1 MRLRKL
7 LIVLSLSTSL
17 VIGCA
22 SSNNNTTK
30 EDTSGIKEQWGNV
43 GECPTAVWTDYSWEI
58 SARED

>member
-7 LIVLSLSTSL
+7 LIILSLSTSL

-22 SSNNNTTK
+22 SSNNTTV